1 MSDFA
6 LIIEEQN
13 LTGVVV
19 SYYAFVLK
27 NCTILLS
34 YI

>member
-1 MSDFA
+1 MSGFA
-6 LIIEEQN
+6 LVVEEQN
-13 LTGVVV
+13 LARVVV